1 MVLLRKK
8 LLKYGTPKPSI
19 FQPKTPK
26 KASAMFQTHLWAA
39 RRQSL
44 PKTNRAGGVLCLGI
58 LLWLL
63 VGVLFIILVQCY
75 GQKDLRILSCP
86 QCELKSDPGQ
96 MGYISVGVLKPWP

>member
-44 PKTNRAGGVLCLGI
+44 PKTNRAGGDPTMAFSGGPIHYFGSVLWPEGSADSELSTVRVEI
-58 LLWLL
+58 RSWAD
-63 VGVLFIILVQCY
+63 GVH
-75 GQKDLRILSCP
+75 
-86 QCELKSDPGQ
+86 
-96 MGYISVGVLKPWP
+96 